1 MADVAAG
8 LLQARRC
15 IHGVAEERD
24 FHLDG
29 AEFANDHGPA
39 MKRGAEVC
47 PEAEVANV
55 GVGAFVQL
63 LQRVEAGA
71 DAVPVPPAA
80 SGQVAMISS
89 PTYLWITPR
98 CATIDP
104 VTSLTK
110 RFRKSRKPVSPL
122 GDDGRRFHIDEQQH
136 ALLDA
141 RPAIA
146 AGDEIKQYALA

>member
-63 LQRVEAGA
+63 LLRVEAGA
-71 DAVPVPPAA
+71 DAVPVPKAGGKWPGGNDLIANVFVDYAALRIGVTRGNNPLAEVPRAGMSEGTRSPAT
-80 SGQVAMISS
+80 S
-89 PTYLWITPR
+89 PTIRRCCSLPHVASPR
-98 CATIDP
+98 
-104 VTSLTK
+104 
-110 RFRKSRKPVSPL
+110 RWRWR
-122 GDDGRRFHIDEQQH
+122 
-136 ALLDA
+136 A
-141 RPAIA
+141 R
-146 AGDEIKQYALA
+146 

>member
-110 RFRKSRKPVSPL
+110 RFRKSRKPV
-122 GDDGRRFHIDEQQH
+122 
-136 ALLDA
+136 
-141 RPAIA
+141 
-146 AGDEIKQYALA
+146 

>member
-1 MADVAAG
+1 
-8 LLQARRC
+8 
-15 IHGVAEERD
+15 
-24 FHLDG
+24 
-29 AEFANDHGPA
+29 
-39 MKRGAEVC
+39 MKRGSEVC

-71 DAVPVPPAA
+71 DAVPVPKAGGKWPGGNDLIANVFVDYAA
-80 SGQVAMISS
+80 LRHDRS
-89 PTYLWITPR
+89 R
-98 CATIDP
+98 
-104 VTSLTK
+104 TSLTK